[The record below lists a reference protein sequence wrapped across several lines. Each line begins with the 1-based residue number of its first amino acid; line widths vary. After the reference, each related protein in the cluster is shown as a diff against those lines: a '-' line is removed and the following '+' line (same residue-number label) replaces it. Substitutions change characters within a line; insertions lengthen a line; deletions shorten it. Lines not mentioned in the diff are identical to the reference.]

1 MVKFDWLKLSS
12 NNCRAFYSI
21 LRTAIKLVQQN
32 LSGENLAQ
40 KWNSQRVAHDEKLMW
55 MGVDKGV
62 VGTAILYHL
71 CPVMD

>member
-12 NNCRAFYSI
+12 NNSI

-40 KWNSQRVAHDEKLMW
+40 K
-55 MGVDKGV
+55 
-62 VGTAILYHL
+62 
-71 CPVMD
+71 